1 MGLFYG
7 HWDGTIEMSKALHRK
22 KVTTEWEE
30 SAEGSIDESDHIIS
44 IQILPIR
51 SYIYWSGVKT

>member
-51 SYIYWSGVKT
+51 SYIY